1 MTSASTPS
9 SPHEHPYGRWPSSL
23 TVESLFVGTETIGY
37 LRPSA
42 HGVFFLLSVPEE
54 GNAQVLMFLPTS
66 QSGPVPKQEVAQ
78 AQRVSPPGFNLR
90 SQVHEYAG
98 ISYALSAEAVF
109 FCNFS
114 DQRLYRMDFDQH
126 SMTCGK
132 PVAITPATPGA
143 PRALRYA
150 DLRVDSSR
158 NRIVC
163 VREDHRDPAAEPRN
177 ALVAIPFHVSGEHQ
191 GENEGEILFADSDF
205 VASPCL
211 SSDGNLLAFQTWS
224 HPYMPWDITQIRVGE
239 LDEHGRLT
247 ALRQVCA
254 DRPGALVQ
262 PSFGPGGELYFIADW
277 SDWWNLYRVSVN
289 VQGTLGAATAVL
301 PVAAEMC
308 APQWQLGQHSYD
320 FDGADGILMALN
332 RDCQWELA
340 RLDLHDQS
348 LSILQS
354 GLGILENV
362 FCQNGKSLF
371 YAASSLQT
379 GAIRA
384 IDLHAVNLLSANL
397 QPQTLFTGRTGVELG
412 TPEIALAQH
421 FRFSARQG
429 TEAYGLYYP
438 PLNPACRGP
447 QGSLPPLLVSVHGG
461 PTGSAKTAFNPA
473 IQFWTSRGFAWLDVN
488 HRGSAGYGRRFR
500 QSLYGEWGVVDIE
513 DVLGAVQHL
522 VADGLV
528 DPSRIAIR
536 GGSAGGYVVMA
547 ALADSDLFCA
557 GVSYYGIC
565 DLERLAQETHK
576 FESRYLDQLIGPYPA
591 MAATYRERSP
601 IHKIDDIRA
610 PILLLQGQLDKI
622 VPPNQA
628 EEIYRQIC
636 KRNPQSR
643 YLCFADEGHG
653 FRRPENQMAALRAEL
668 AFYEDCLMSETICR
682 NLSP

>member
-1 MTSASTPS
+1 MTST
-9 SPHEHPYGRWPSSL
+9 SPLPRPQEHPYGRWPSSL
-23 TVESLFVGTETIGY
+23 AIESLFVGTETISW
-37 LRPSA
+37 LRSSA
-42 HGVFFLLSVPEE
+42 HGVFFLLSLPEE
-54 GNAQVLMFLPTS
+54 GNAQVLMFLAGR
-66 QSGPVPKQEVAQ
+66 QSGQGVGQQNSA
-78 AQRVSPPGFNLR
+78 ALRVSPPGFNLR
-90 SQVHEYAG
+90 SQVHEYGG
-98 ISYALSAEAVF
+98 ISYAFSTDAVF

-114 DQRLYRMDFDQH
+114 DQRLYRMAFDQQ
-126 SMTCGK
+126 SMACGT
-132 PVAITPATPGA
+132 PEAMTPATPET

-150 DLRVDSSR
+150 DLLVDSSR
-158 NRIVC
+158 SRIVC
-163 VREDHRDPAAEPRN
+163 VREDNRDPAAEPSN
-177 ALVAIPFHVSGEHQ
+177 TLVAIPFHESGEHQ
-191 GENEGEILFADSDF
+191 RENEGDILFADSDF

-211 SSDGNLLAFQTWS
+211 SPDGSLLAFQTWS

-239 LDEHGRLT
+239 LDEHGRLK
-247 ALRQVCA
+247 ALRQVCP

-277 SDWWNLYRVSVN
+277 SDWWNLYRVSAD

-320 FDGADGILMALN
+320 FDGQDCILLALN

-340 RLDLHDQS
+340 RLDMHTQH

-354 GLGILENV
+354 GLGLLENV
-362 FCQNGKSLF
+362 FCQDGKALF
-371 YAASSLQT
+371 YAASALQT
-379 GAIRA
+379 GAIRV
-384 IDLHAVNLLSANL
+384 IDLRAAK
-397 QPQTLFTGRTGVELG
+397 PEAQTLFTGRAGAELS
-412 TPEIALAQH
+412 TSEIALAQH
-421 FRFSARQG
+421 FRYSARQG
-429 TEAYGLYYP
+429 TAAYGLYYP
-438 PLNPACRGP
+438 PLNPSCRGP
-447 QGSLPPLLVSVHGG
+447 EGSLPPLLVSVHGG

-500 QSLYGEWGVVDIE
+500 QSLYGEWGVADIE

-522 VADGLV
+522 VANGLA
-528 DPSRIAIR
+528 DPCRVAIR

-547 ALADSDLFCA
+547 ALASSDLFCA

-565 DLERLAQETHK
+565 DLERLARETHK

-601 IHKIDDIRA
+601 IHKIDNIHA

-628 EEIYRQIC
+628 EEIYQEIS

-643 YLCFADEGHG
+643 YVCFADEGHG

-668 AFYEDCLMSETICR
+668 AFYEDCLLSATICR
-682 NLSP
+682 TFPP